1 LIFVEPAVRRETF
14 KRSFNHVPPQTL
26 RFVRWS
32 GRILRSAPIDG
43 SSMVLASFTSAG
55 LSGGLH
61 PADTRE

>member
-1 LIFVEPAVRRETF
+1 
-14 KRSFNHVPPQTL
+14 L